1 MYQQQLLALSQDP
14 SRRARLDAAEIRAA
28 KRNPACGDEVALA
41 FDLEDGRLA
50 RLRYQAQG
58 CAISLASAHVLCVAL
73 EGLDVGTA
81 QARIDTAL
89 AFFDQSGD
97 WSEGWGA
104 SEIPA
109 LGAVRA
115 HPMRLH
121 CVRLPWLA
129 LRDALP
135 SA

>member
-1 MYQQQLLALSQDP
+1 MYQQQLLALSRDP
-14 SRRARLDAAEIRAA
+14 GHRAHLDAAEIRAA

-81 QARIDTAL
+81 QARIGAAL
-89 AFFDQSGD
+89 AFFDRDGD
-97 WSEGWGA
+97 WTEGWGGQDL
-104 SEIPA
+104 PA

-121 CVRLPWLA
+121 CARLPWLA
-129 LRDALP
+129 LRDALRI
-135 SA
+135 A